1 MAAMRRTTHAFL
13 AAALLFGTA
22 TASSAAPL
30 QLWGT
35 LRDFSGVT
43 DAGAG
48 TTRHPDFEYVIG
60 SELGLVK
67 PTLGADGKPVYNG
80 DPVLGTFSTTGEANF
95 NQWYNTTPD
104 VNIESSF
111 MIELDDPDLDG
122 VFSFTDDDFFPLDG
136 TGWGNQGQPHNYWF
150 TYELNTTFNY
160 SQAANHSF
168 TFTGDDDV
176 WVFINGQLVI
186 DLGGVHGSQTETVF
200 LNSLAGLVDGNNY
213 SLAVFFAERHTVES
227 HFRIDTT
234 LPLEAPPPDTPVPEP
249 ASLLL
254 LGSGLVGVGNAV
266 RRRKKQQ

>member
-1 MAAMRRTTHAFL
+1 MRSTTPAFL
-13 AAALLFGTA
+13 AAAILLGTA
-22 TASSAAPL
+22 SVSSAAPL

-43 DAGAG
+43 DAVAG
-48 TTRHPDFEYVIG
+48 TTRHPDFEYVIA
-60 SELGLVK
+60 SELGLVQS
-67 PTLGADGKPVYNG
+67 TLGADGKPVYAG
-80 DPVLGTFSTTGEANF
+80 PAGGTFSTTGPDNF

-104 VNIESSF
+104 VNIESAF
-111 MIELDDPDLDG
+111 MIELNDPDLDG

-136 TGWGNQGQPHNYWF
+136 VGWGNQGQSHNYWF

-160 SQAANHSF
+160 SAAANHSF

-186 DLGGVHGSQTETVF
+186 DLGGVHGSQTQTVL
-200 LNSLAGLVDGNNY
+200 LNDIAALAGLVNGGNY
-213 SLAVFFAERHTVES
+213 SLDVFFAERHTVES

-249 ASLLL
+249 TSLLL
-254 LGSGLVGVGNAV
+254 LGSGLIGLGNAA